1 MKKKKTIAIINDPKV
16 TLGSL
21 SDNKIEKKYAWE
33 VNWNSLSEVDQ
44 YIILGG
50 HMGAYNIATHP
61 YLIKE
66 KEWLNKTISGGTKV
80 LGICLGAQ
88 LIADAM
94 GGKAFLSDEIEFGFK
109 KLNFH
114 NNSDLFSNYA
124 KSKVFLWHRD
134 TFSIPPGAE
143 VMASTEFPQI
153 FKIHNSFAL
162 QFHPEVT
169 KELFDDWYDSEI
181 SKKELVTYDVKTEL
195 NHLIINEK
203 KMKNDVNSF
212 YKKWKTI

>member
-1 MKKKKTIAIINDPKV
+1 MKTKKTIAIINDPKV

-21 SDNKIEKKYAWE
+21 SDNKIEQKYAWE
-33 VNWNSLSEVDQ
+33 VNWNSLSEDDQ

-50 HMGAYNIATHP
+50 HMGAYNIDAYP

-66 KEWLNKTISGGTKV
+66 KEWLNKTISVGTKV

-94 GGKAFLSDEIEFGFK
+94 GGKAFLSDDIEFGFK

-114 NNSDLFSNYA
+114 NNSELFTEYT

-134 TFSIPPGAE
+134 TLSIPPAAE
-143 VMASTEFPQI
+143 IIASTEFPQI

-169 KELFDDWYDSEI
+169 KNLFDDWYDSVI
-181 SKKELVTYDVKTEL
+181 SKKELSTHDVGTEL

-203 KMKNDVNSF
+203 LMKDDVNSF
-212 YKKWKTI
+212 YKKWKVI